1 MSHTSLT
8 FHDLTSM
15 EISVTPLKSDGSQVE
30 VLEIRCQDK
39 HGANTFINA
48 FAEPGVLRRE
58 LAKANP
64 VNAELLEA
72 LRQLVTLEAD
82 GWHADENSIEAW
94 EQARAAVARALG
106 Q

>member
-1 MSHTSLT
+1 MSEQAKALELATNL
-8 FHDLTSM
+8 
-15 EISVTPLKSDGSQVE
+15 EVAARDGSYFDRR
-30 VLEIRCQDK
+30 LERES
-39 HGANTFINA
+39 A
-48 FAEPGVLRRE
+48 AELRR
-58 LAKANP
+58 LHS